1 MAIADD
7 RRGVKGGDPLHAPE
21 RGARGKGSAPLKR
34 LLKVYME
41 RPELVALF
49 VLLVLIAFF
58 TLRSGGV
65 FLSYQNLRGIL
76 GLFPELSIMALGFG
90 LLMIAGEFDLSI
102 GSVFGLAPMV
112 LCALSQ
118 HTGLSFWICFAAA
131 LIVCVVVGVLNGAI
145 SLSFGIPSFITTLGM
160 LFMLRS
166 LCVVIYQSGSAPS
179 LPANAPT
186 WAFTDPIGFFRVSTI
201 WLAAIGLLIYLL
213 LERTNFGNWVRATG
227 GALNSA
233 KSMGIPTNSVKVA
246 CFVIS
251 SVCAGLAGII
261 QVVRIASPLPSTGDG
276 VELQAIAAAVIGG
289 IALSGG
295 VGNVLGAIAGMAII
309 RVIDSGMVMSRVDAN
324 WFKFAVG
331 FLTIVAVIANI
342 WLGRRARALK
352 VETHA

>member
-1 MAIADD
+1 MVTADQ
-7 RRGVKGGDPLHAPE
+7 RRTPGQEAPFDPRRAPTSRGGSVPV
-21 RGARGKGSAPLKR
+21 KR

-41 RPELVALF
+41 RPELVALV
-49 VLLVLIAFF
+49 VLVALLGYF
-58 TLRSGGV
+58 TFRSGGL

-76 GLFPELSIMALGFG
+76 GLFPELSIMALGFA

-102 GSVFGLAPMV
+102 GSVFGLAPIV
-112 LCALSQ
+112 LCALAQ
-118 HTGLSFWICFAAA
+118 HFGLPFWACFAAA
-131 LIVCVVVGVLNGAI
+131 LLMCVAVGLLNGFI

-166 LCVVIYQSGSAPS
+166 LCVVIYQSGAAPA
-179 LPANAPT
+179 LPPDAPA
-186 WAFTDPIGFFRVSTI
+186 WALTAPIGFLRVSTI
-201 WLAAIGLLIYLL
+201 WLAALGLLIYLL

-227 GALNSA
+227 GALDSA
-233 KSMGIPTNSVKVA
+233 KSMGIPTNFVKTT

-251 SVCAGLAGII
+251 SLCAGLAGII
-261 QVVRIASPLPSTGDG
+261 QVVRIASPLPSLGDG

-295 VGNVLGAIAGMAII
+295 VGNVLGAVVGMAII

-342 WLGRRARALK
+342 WLGRRARAIK
-352 VETHA
+352 VDTGK